1 MKYIVIDRLLVG
13 IRDTLTVA
21 ESKVLAIALGAVAL
35 TACASGLSPTQ
46 ALPFYR
52 CEYGIEFTAKFSG
65 DSVVLDSTRGY
76 DVLYRSG
83 KSVNPVVSAQ
93 SKTEPQAYSNPRMG
107 AEFHLGVLQRDAIL
121 RYPLLPL
128 TSRCVRDN

>member
-1 MKYIVIDRLLVG
+1 MKYIVIGRLQVL
-13 IRDTLTVA
+13 IRDSLTVVK
-21 ESKVLAIALGAVAL
+21 SKVPAIALAAVAL
-35 TACASGLSPTQ
+35 TACASGPSPTQ

-52 CEYGIEFTAKFSG
+52 CEYGIEFTAKFSD

-76 DVLYRSG
+76 DVLYRRG
-83 KSVNPVVSAQ
+83 KSANPVVSAQ
-93 SKTEPQAYSNPRMG
+93 SKIEPQAYSNPRMS